1 MKNKKRWVSL
11 LAGIMA
17 MMLLLGLVA
26 SALPMPASAASS
38 SEIKKQLEEMEKEQA
53 ERQKELDS
61 LEQKI
66 SDNMGEM
73 QKLVDEKSVIDQQ
86 IGLLYQQ
93 IAGLN
98 EQIAAYGLL
107 IADMQDDLDAARA
120 HLQTLTEQNRERIR
134 AMEEDGTLS
143 YWSVLFEANSF
154 SDLLDRLNMID
165 EIAAA
170 DRRRLQEM
178 SAAAEAVA
186 TAQAGLEAEK
196 AAVVEKKAESKAAQA
211 ELEAKREQTNALLIE
226 LIALGEVYEAFVEEQ
241 EMEMA
246 KLSQEIS
253 KKNEELDAAK
263 ESEYWEAYW
272 ATYVPPTT
280 APPTTRPSNSQP
292 SVVPPASVVNGLTW
306 ITPIQFT
313 QFTSPY
319 GMRIDPVTG
328 KGEKFHHGVDLAAPL
343 GNSIVA
349 TRGGKVTTATYS
361 ASLGFYVVINHGDGF
376 SSLYGHMPWLIVS
389 EGDTV
394 AAGAKIGE
402 CGLTG
407 VTTGPHLHFEIHYNG
422 STVNPADYIKI

>member
-1 MKNKKRWVSL
+1 MQNQKQWVSI
-11 LAGIMA
+11 LAAIMA
-17 MMLLLGLVA
+17 VMLLFGLFA

-38 SEIKKQLEEMEKEQA
+38 SEIKKQLEEMEKAQT
-53 ERQKELDS
+53 ERQKQIEA

-66 SDNMGEM
+66 SDNMSQM
-73 QKLVDEKSVIDQQ
+73 QKLVAEKSAIDQQ

-107 IADMQDDLDAARA
+107 IADLQEELDAARA
-120 HLQTLTEQNRERIR
+120 HLQTLSEQNRERIR
-134 AMEEDGTLS
+134 AMEEEGPLS

-154 SDLLDRLNMID
+154 SDLLDRLTMVE

-178 SAAAEAVA
+178 NAAAEAVA
-186 TAQAGLEAEK
+186 AAQAGLETEK

-211 ELEAKREQTNALLIE
+211 ELEAKREKTDALLIE
-226 LIALGEVYEAFVEEQ
+226 LNALGEEYEAFVEQQ
-241 EMEMA
+241 EEEMA
-246 KLSQEIS
+246 KLSQEIA
-253 KKNEELDAAK
+253 KKNEEYDEAK

-280 APPTTRPSNSQP
+280 APPASSNQST
-292 SVVPPASVVNGLTW
+292 SVPPASEVNGLTW
-306 ITPIQFT
+306 ITPIRFT
-313 QFTSPY
+313 RISSPY
-319 GMRIDPVTG
+319 GMRIHPNTG
-328 KGEKFHHGVDLAAPL
+328 QWAFHHGVDLAAPL

-361 ASLGFYVVINHGDGF
+361 ESLGFYVVINHGDGF
-376 SSLYGHMPWLIVS
+376 SSLYAHMPCLIVS

-407 VTTGPHLHFEIHYNG
+407 VTNGPHLHFEIHYNG
-422 STVNPADYIKI
+422 STVNPVDYIKT

>member
-1 MKNKKRWVSL
+1 MKNKKLWVSV

-17 MMLLLGLVA
+17 GMLLLGLLA
-26 SALPMPASAASS
+26 SVLPAPASAASS
-38 SEIKKQLEEMEKEQA
+38 SELKKQLEEMEKAQA
-53 ERQKELDS
+53 ERQKQIEA

-66 SDNMGEM
+66 SDNMSQM
-73 QKLVDEKSVIDQQ
+73 QKLVAEKSAIDQQ

-107 IADMQDDLDAARA
+107 IADQQEDLDAARA
-120 HLQTLTEQNRERIR
+120 HLQTLSEQNRERIR
-134 AMEEDGTLS
+134 AMEEEGPLS

-178 SAAAEAVA
+178 NAAAEAVA
-186 TAQAGLEAEK
+186 AAQASLETEK
-196 AAVVEKKAESKAAQA
+196 AAVVKKRAESKAAQE
-211 ELEAKREQTNALLIE
+211 ELEEKREKTNALLVE
-226 LIALGEVYEAFVEEQ
+226 LNALGEEYEAFVEQQ
-241 EMEMA
+241 EEEMA

-253 KKNEELDAAK
+253 KKNEEIDKAE

-280 APPTTRPSNSQP
+280 APPTSN
-292 SVVPPASVVNGLTW
+292 VPPASVVNGLTW
-306 ITPIQFT
+306 ITPIQFIKI
-313 QFTSPY
+313 TSPY
-319 GMRIDPVTG
+319 GMRIDPSTG
-328 KGEKFHHGVDLAAPL
+328 KGWKFHHGVDLAAPL

-349 TRGGKVTTATYS
+349 TRGGKVTVATYS
-361 ASLGFYVVINHGDGF
+361 SSLGFYVVINHGDGF
-376 SSLYGHMPWLIVS
+376 SSLYGHMPCLIVS

-394 AAGAKIGE
+394 AAGTKIGE

-422 STVNPADYIKI
+422 STVNPADYIKT